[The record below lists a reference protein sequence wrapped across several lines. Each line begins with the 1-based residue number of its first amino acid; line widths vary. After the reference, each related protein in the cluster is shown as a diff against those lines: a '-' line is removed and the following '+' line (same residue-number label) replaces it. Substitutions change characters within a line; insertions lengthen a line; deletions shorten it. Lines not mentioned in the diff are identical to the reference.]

1 MEIYYTIEK
10 NSENYSIYKNV
21 KSDKGMG
28 FIGIFRGTRK
38 ECINYAKKNKIKIK
52 NIIIK

>member
-21 KSDKGMG
+21 KSERGMG
-28 FIGIFRGTRK
+28 FTSIFRGTRK
-38 ECINYAKKNKIKIK
+38 ECINYAKKKKIKIK
-52 NIIIK
+52 NIMIK